1 MSDSQE
7 TTCKMLFN
15 SASFLIFLPV
25 VFVLYWFV
33 CGRNVRSQ
41 NLLLLISSYV
51 FYGWWDWRFL
61 FLLIFSTGLDYFTGL
76 KIQDA
81 QEPRWKRIWLWISV
95 SANLGF
101 LGFFKYFNFFVD
113 SAIRLLETLGMQ
125 ANPWSLKILL
135 PVGIS
140 FYTFH
145 GLSYVIDIYYGRI
158 TPTRNRT
165 DYSLFVSY
173 FPLLVAGPIER
184 ATHLLPQLEKR
195 RTFDDKL
202 AIDGLR
208 LALWGFFKKL
218 VIADTMAVEVDRI
231 FGGYEQY
238 GGGSLMLGAVY
249 FAIQVYGDFS
259 GYTDIARGISRL
271 FGIELLLNFKFPYL
285 SRSIPEFWGRWHIS
299 LSSWLNDYVFTPVA
313 LQLRDRGRHGMF
325 IAVMTTFLVS
335 GLWHGAAWHF
345 VAWGGLHGLL
355 YLPYIYRKSGLKG
368 LVPRKEVPLRLQD
381 APSILLTFALVCVG
395 YILFRA
401 QDMEVAMK
409 YLGGILSSPLS
420 FDSYFLKSSFNI
432 FIPLIFIIDLVHRKG
447 YLTGRYG
454 TWFLVTE
461 FSILTALIMALGNF
475 GSVEFIYF
483 QF

>member
-1 MSDSQE
+1 
-7 TTCKMLFN
+7 MLFN

-33 CGRNVRSQ
+33 CSRNVRSQ
-41 NLLLLISSYV
+41 NLLLLASSYV

-81 QEPRWKRIWLWISV
+81 KDPRWKRIWLWISV

-238 GGGSLMLGAVY
+238 GGGNLILGAVY

-313 LQLRDRGRHGMF
+313 LQLRDRGRNGMF

-368 LVPRKEVPLRLQD
+368 LVPRKEVPLRLRD
-381 APSILLTFALVCVG
+381 IPSILLTFMLVCVG

-401 QDMEVAMK
+401 QDMEVAVK

-420 FDSYFLKSSFNI
+420 FDAYFLKSSFNI
-432 FIPLIFIIDLVHRKG
+432 FIPLTFIIDLVHRKG
-447 YLTGRYG
+447 YLTGRYS

-461 FSILTALIMALGNF
+461 FSILTALILALGNF

>member
-1 MSDSQE
+1 
-7 TTCKMLFN
+7 MLFN

-41 NLLLLISSYV
+41 NLLLLASSYV

-81 QEPRWKRIWLWISV
+81 KDPRWKRIWLWISV

-238 GGGSLMLGAVY
+238 GGGNLILGAVY

-313 LQLRDRGRHGMF
+313 LQLRDRGRNGMF

-368 LVPRKEVPLRLQD
+368 LVPRKEVPLRLRD
-381 APSILLTFALVCVG
+381 IPSILLTFMLVCVG

-401 QDMEVAMK
+401 QDMEVAVK

-420 FDSYFLKSSFNI
+420 FDAYFLKSSFNI
-432 FIPLIFIIDLVHRKG
+432 FIPLTFIIDLVHRKG
-447 YLTGRYG
+447 YLTGRYR

-461 FSILTALIMALGNF
+461 FSILTALILALGNF

>member
-1 MSDSQE
+1 
-7 TTCKMLFN
+7 MLFN

-33 CGRNVRSQ
+33 CGRYVRSQ
-41 NLLLLISSYV
+41 NLLLLASSYV

-81 QEPRWKRIWLWISV
+81 KDPRWKRIWLWISV

-238 GGGSLMLGAVY
+238 GGGNLILGAVY

-285 SRSIPEFWGRWHIS
+285 SRS
-299 LSSWLNDYVFTPVA
+299 
-313 LQLRDRGRHGMF
+313 
-325 IAVMTTFLVS
+325 
-335 GLWHGAAWHF
+335 
-345 VAWGGLHGLL
+345 
-355 YLPYIYRKSGLKG
+355 
-368 LVPRKEVPLRLQD
+368 
-381 APSILLTFALVCVG
+381 
-395 YILFRA
+395 
-401 QDMEVAMK
+401 
-409 YLGGILSSPLS
+409 
-420 FDSYFLKSSFNI
+420 
-432 FIPLIFIIDLVHRKG
+432 
-447 YLTGRYG
+447 
-454 TWFLVTE
+454 
-461 FSILTALIMALGNF
+461 
-475 GSVEFIYF
+475 
-483 QF
+483 